1 VRAEEMNRKHPY
13 WSWISLLLLGAIFV
27 IFGFLTPLYA
37 PFLLL
42 VCVFIAIYIIR
53 IVLEHNAKEISI
65 LEEMHHTQM
74 EQKTNTVD
82 KTEKLLNTVIHH
94 VRLGIIYLN
103 DQGKVMILNPQA
115 MEWLQVPLSIGE
127 DYQKVFINNEDFLT
141 TLKEAFLF
149 ERMMVK
155 LMEWDGEFFQI
166 TANPLVED
174 NIFQGCTIVI
184 ANVTLMKTMEQTQK
198 DLIADIS
205 HELKTPLS
213 TLMGISEIL
222 NRPNATNQWHEVQE
236 FIPIMGQEVDRMNAI
251 IHDLLDL
258 SLLGSPALNLVK
270 SQIYFEKSLRD
281 VMDSLKMVQAKKKI
295 PIHLEIPLGF
305 SMIVDEMKIK
315 QVLINLLSNALRYT
329 EKGFITI
336 KAWKENGNSC
346 FSIIDTGIG
355 ISEEDQKRIFTRF
368 YRVDKVRSRDTGGS
382 GIGLAIVK
390 SIVDAHGGTITI
402 HSTLNQGSTFTVC
415 IPD

>member
-1 VRAEEMNRKHPY
+1 M
-13 WSWISLLLLGAIFV
+13 
-27 IFGFLTPLYA
+27 
-37 PFLLL
+37 
-42 VCVFIAIYIIR
+42 
-53 IVLEHNAKEISI
+53 LEHNAKEISI

-368 YRVDKVRSRDTGGS
+368 YRVDKARSRDTGGS

>member
-1 VRAEEMNRKHPY
+1 MNRKHPY

-127 DYQKVFINNEDFLT
+127 DYQKVFINNEAFLT

-236 FIPIMGQEVDRMNAI
+236 FIPIIGQEVDRMNAI
-251 IHDLLDL
+251 MHDLLDL
-258 SLLGSPALNLVK
+258 SLLGSSALNVVK
-270 SQIYFEKSLRD
+270 SQIYFEKFLRD

>member
-1 VRAEEMNRKHPY
+1 MNRKHPY

>member
-1 VRAEEMNRKHPY
+1 MNRKHPY

-127 DYQKVFINNEDFLT
+127 DYQKVFINNEAFLT